1 MISLMGSEHQDEVT
15 AVAGFSNSED
25 EEEQQESSS
34 EDDGGSDVPDDEV
47 ESGDDEDDGDEGE
60 EKSGWADAMAK
71 VLGMGKA
78 ADPNKPL
85 LLSKAK
91 RDGEKGAPGDAD
103 QEPLS
108 IHF

>member
-1 MISLMGSEHQDEVT
+1 MISLMGSEYQDEVDT
-15 AVAGFSNSED
+15 VVGSSDSED
-25 EEEQQESSS
+25 EQQESNSD
-34 EDDGGSDVPDDEV
+34 DDGSSDVPDDEEV
-47 ESGDDEDDGDEGE
+47 SGDDEDDGDEGE
-60 EKSGWADAMAK
+60 GKSGWADAMAK
-71 VLGMGKA
+71 VLGMGKS

-108 IHF
+108 INF